1 MTAQILSIKPPTL
14 NALVTQTKA
23 AWDRADQKQ
32 ADADDWAHR
41 TGKLLLELK
50 RRTKEEGVRWLP
62 VLKQLGRSERRARE
76 LMELAGGEVTIEQQ
90 RDRKRLS
97 MEKSRAQ
104 KKAAPRGADLRDI
117 PVTRDIPDTA
127 EEDYAPPTME
137 ERVQISLENLCG
149 DVIARPAYFDKHFP
163 GWRSVR
169 LPSHVKTLVREAA
182 AALSSLAA
190 TLAK

>member
-32 ADADDWAHR
+32 ADAEDWARR
-41 TGKLLLELK
+41 TGKLLVELK
-50 RRTKEEGVRWLP
+50 QRTKEEGGRWLA
-62 VLKQLGRSERRARE
+62 VLTQLGRSRQRADE
-76 LMELAGGEVTIEQQ
+76 LMALVTGDVTIEQQ

-97 MEKSRAQ
+97 MEKSRAK
-104 KKAAPRGADLRDI
+104 KKALSRGRTFRDI
-117 PVTRDIPDTA
+117 PATPESEP

-149 DVIARPAYFDKHFP
+149 DVIARPA
-163 GWRSVR
+163 
-169 LPSHVKTLVREAA
+169 
-182 AALSSLAA
+182 
-190 TLAK
+190 